1 MSPTTITRT
10 LPAIERYGMN
20 EMSQTG
26 KEALQIAGR
35 VTAAVAAC
43 VGTFAV
49 LMLPV
54 VTAL

>member
-1 MSPTTITRT
+1 MTTRT
-10 LPAIERYGMN
+10 LPATERYGVS
-20 EMSQTG
+20 EMSETG
-26 KEALQIAGR
+26 KEALQILAR

-43 VGTFAV
+43 VGTIAV